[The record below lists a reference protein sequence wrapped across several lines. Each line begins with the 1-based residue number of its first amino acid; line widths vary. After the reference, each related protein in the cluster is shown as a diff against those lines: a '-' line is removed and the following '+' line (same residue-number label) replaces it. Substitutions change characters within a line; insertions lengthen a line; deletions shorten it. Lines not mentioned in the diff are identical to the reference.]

1 MKARKVL
8 FAVFVAVGLMGLSA
22 ADLMEDRASDGR
34 VATKPVSMAMASKAG
49 MEQKMKALEKTDE
62 ALKKEVAKIP
72 ILEREHQELQTAVS
86 KLSKI
91 DQQGR
96 HTNPVASKKSAT
108 TDQQGQ
114 AGKDRAAVRSWLN
127 KKTKKKLVRNA
138 VELYDTREE
147 KKDAKSRLTRQL
159 KIAMLR
165 KRNINRKARKVC
177 EKGYPD
183 MYSNCAADTG
193 FLQTTWPKLKEDSR
207 EATGEFKKR
216 TKELFGTD
224 TKALNKKDLSEY
236 TVLEKKF
243 CTSRRNLLCKFKSR
257 GKRGWRIRLAGR
269 RAVQKSKCIQNLALA
284 GSKIIVGDLTDLGGA
299 VPPGNARGIFMGFN
313 IKNFNYDTFITNC
326 EGSRPGDEICRIIR
340 RGLAMRRGRRCIPVN
355 KAFPVKFRLSDGFND
370 DSMSACV
377 QIFSDTTGRYRYK
390 ISLADECKKI
400 SSRRRK
406 LLQDDTGSSGC

>member
-114 AGKDRAAVRSWLN
+114 AGKDRAAVRSWPN

-159 KIAMLR
+159 NIAMLL
-165 KRNINRKARKVC
+165 KRNSRKFKRKARK
-177 EKGYPD
+177 
-183 MYSNCAADTG
+183 
-193 FLQTTWPKLKEDSR
+193 L
-207 EATGEFKKR
+207 
-216 TKELFGTD
+216 
-224 TKALNKKDLSEY
+224 
-236 TVLEKKF
+236 
-243 CTSRRNLLCKFKSR
+243 
-257 GKRGWRIRLAGR
+257 
-269 RAVQKSKCIQNLALA
+269 
-284 GSKIIVGDLTDLGGA
+284 
-299 VPPGNARGIFMGFN
+299 
-313 IKNFNYDTFITNC
+313 
-326 EGSRPGDEICRIIR
+326 
-340 RGLAMRRGRRCIPVN
+340 
-355 KAFPVKFRLSDGFND
+355 
-370 DSMSACV
+370 
-377 QIFSDTTGRYRYK
+377 
-390 ISLADECKKI
+390 
-400 SSRRRK
+400 
-406 LLQDDTGSSGC
+406 